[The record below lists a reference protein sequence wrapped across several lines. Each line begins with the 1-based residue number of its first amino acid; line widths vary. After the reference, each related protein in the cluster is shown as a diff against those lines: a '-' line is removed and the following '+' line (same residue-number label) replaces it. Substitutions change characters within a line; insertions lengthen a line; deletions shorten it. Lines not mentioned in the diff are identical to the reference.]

1 MKRKRHRKSLSREL
15 ALFFYH
21 HMNEARRALAGIWFA
36 PLTSLMTIAVIGI
49 SLALPTTFYLILKN
63 AELVSSQWQAGTQIT
78 LYLRKDTAEASSL
91 ALVERIRSM
100 PDVAEV
106 RYVSPEQGLDEFS
119 KLSGFAGAME
129 HLSTNPLPPVVI
141 VTPQLANRIPDV
153 AKRLLGLLSREAN
166 VEQGKLDMQWLE
178 RLDGIINLLR
188 HSIQGIAALLL
199 LGLVLT
205 VANTLRLNIVS
216 RRAEIE
222 VMKLVGAT
230 NRFIYRPY
238 LYIGLWFGFI
248 GGLLAAWFCEVV
260 MLWSDKVVRE
270 LAELYGSNFQL
281 TGLSMAEGLGLL
293 LLSSTLSV
301 LAAWFSVYRH
311 IREIEPA

>member
-1 MKRKRHRKSLSREL
+1 MKRKRHQRSFSRAL
-15 ALFFYH
+15 ALFLYH
-21 HMNEARRALAGIWFA
+21 HLHEAKRALAGIWFA

-49 SLALPTTFYLILKN
+49 SLALPATFYLILKN
-63 AELVSSQWQAGTQIT
+63 AELVSAQWQAGTQIT
-78 LYLRKDTAEASSL
+78 LYLRKDTSESASL
-91 ALVERIRSM
+91 ALVERIRKM
-100 PDVAEV
+100 PDVADV
-106 RYVSPEQGLDEFS
+106 RYVSPQQGLDEFN
-119 KLSGFAGAME
+119 KLSGFAGAMS
-129 HLSTNPLPPVVI
+129 HLSSNPLPPVVV
-141 VTPQLANRIPDV
+141 VTPQLANRTPDG
-153 AKRLLGLLSREAN
+153 AKSLLQHLTQEGS

-199 LGLVLT
+199 LGLLLT

-216 RRAEIE
+216 RREEIE

-238 LYIGLWFGFI
+238 LYIGLWYGLI

-260 MLWSDKVVRE
+260 ILWSDKVVSA
-270 LAELYGSNFQL
+270 LAELYGSSFQL
-281 TGLSMAEGLGLL
+281 TGLGAGESVGLL
-293 LLSSTLSV
+293 LLSMVLSIA
-301 LAAWFSVYRH
+301 AAWFSVYRH

>member
-1 MKRKRHRKSLSREL
+1 MKRKRHQSKLSRAL

-21 HMNEARRALAGIWFA
+21 HLQEAKRAMAGIWFS
-36 PLTSLMTIAVIGI
+36 PLTSLMTIGVIGI
-49 SLALPTTFYLILKN
+49 SLALPATFYLVLKN
-63 AELVSSQWQAGTQIT
+63 AEAVSGQWQSGTQIT
-78 LYLRKDTAEASSL
+78 LYLRKETAEAS
-91 ALVERIRSM
+91 ALTLSERVKAMPEVEQ
-100 PDVAEV
+100 V
-106 RYVSPEQGLDEFS
+106 RYISPAQAMAEFS
-119 KLSGFAGAME
+119 QLSGFSGAVDY
-129 HLSTNPLPPVVI
+129 LSSNPLPPVLE
-141 VTPQLANRIPDV
+141 VTPQQAYRTPAG
-153 AKRLLGLLSREAN
+153 AKELLGRLTQEAE
-166 VEQGKLDMQWLE
+166 VEQGKLDLQWLE
-178 RLDGIINLLR
+178 RLQGIIKLLR

-248 GGLLAAWFCEVV
+248 GGLLATWFCEVV